1 MLELEES
8 SEGEGEDG
16 DVLLLSFLHK
26 NFQRLWLIIYQEE
39 VKQNFVFNDHE
50 QAESVLWLNL
60 LKVHFNVLFGRIL
73 GIEPLTLC
81 PKLGEFYNS
90 LGSIL

>member
-50 QAESVLWLNL
+50 QAQSVSMYYLAGYWESN
-60 LKVHFNVLFGRIL
+60 
-73 GIEPLTLC
+73 P
-81 PKLGEFYNS
+81 
-90 LGSIL
+90 